1 MINTLKMSLKIDFNY
16 AINSFIYNLKKTPIL
31 KNIIPISLY
40 SKEGFKKFI
49 RILGVICTSLRL
61 IVFRIMYMMIIYY
74 ISKFIG
80 KNISA
85 TFIHIFFVF

>member
-49 RILGVICTSLRL
+49 RILGVICTSLR
-61 IVFRIMYMMIIYY
+61 
-74 ISKFIG
+74 
-80 KNISA
+80 
-85 TFIHIFFVF
+85 